1 MAKQI
6 KIGFDKVPSPVTK
19 QYPQLK
25 DIFGADLIDAAGNP
39 LRTAE
44 DAVLGIFT
52 QAEQSLSSHVNNSAA
67 PAPYFEVLSEYEDT
81 ATGGQSVV
89 NTIDGTF
96 KAVNGDTFITFVT
109 ELGGTAWSS
118 GKTVNQALLNIKY
131 IFIPNSVNYYPT
143 LDNPIDQNVVAPADP
158 SNVYEPQGYF
168 YEITGIDTTNNTVS
182 ITPNFKNPTG
192 NGFVA
197 YKALKRFPKSET
209 VPVEEQFPG
218 ESEVSSSLL
227 GIPRAE
233 EQLSLFSDV
242 AVYGL
247 DEDNWNYYTF
257 NPAST
262 PSQWYRKENPIF
274 GRRSAPRFEEASEEQ
289 GLYLYSYPSQYNFP
303 GGPSGGNPATSEFR
317 EYMSFVAFGKYLYD
331 LYKVQYPLFAE
342 RNFLDENIKILNGV
356 TADTVENREISSTY
370 STETDPAQMTNV
382 SGDTA
387 AAYDVDY
394 GDDPQDSFD
403 QIERWTAFWQRIK
416 DGNTA
421 MFPQVAG
428 QAVPFGA
435 SSLVQSFRKFTQ
447 ELTVAGGGSR
457 TERFGVLESQR
468 SFRYQ
473 PGRVSGFTYGVRLKT
488 DLRSEDNII
497 EFGTSNDTD
506 EYMIQVRGTKLNIVR
521 RSVISLFE
529 SPGNATQFNHTQ
541 ALRMGYADV
550 EEAIEAEELVF
561 PVRLK
566 NDEIVQPERNGKTGT
581 HYELAIERE
590 NWNGDRLDG
599 TGPSGYTLTYEEV
612 TMYKIEFSWY
622 GAIGAKF
629 YAYVPSGNGEA
640 RWVLMHTLVIENGLG
655 EPCLRNPDFKFK
667 YFIYSPETSQLEQPL
682 YLYKY
687 GSSYYID
694 GGDEGTI
701 RLTSV
706 SGDTKEFT
714 KRSPIMG
721 IIPKEK
727 IANSDG
733 IALTN
738 FKKSYPNQIS
748 VTTDADVRI
757 DIEEVNGSPDG
768 HHHYFAPG
776 LQTDTTSSYT
786 ADLKFDVNGNSIE
799 FDGNGAT
806 INATSI
812 VVGRPYVIVSAG
824 DTDFVSIGAADDSDG
839 TTFYATGVGVGT
851 GTVSPAFLQTDDGAH
866 VIADGVYGCYL
877 GFNPNNAGGSAFVA
891 DLKRKS
897 GSFGPPTLGSE
908 IEDRTIKSNGDIFE
922 PKTGTVFNA
931 RITNFN
937 DVAASSVPIN
947 STKFKI
953 HFLNPRPLDLNGRHS
968 ADFMIGV
975 TQKEPFLDT
984 NDNDKLKFDDGVTTP
999 EEIDFNSTPNAIWS
1013 NSGVRLDLKKR
1024 ELTEWEPGFGDQ
1036 FLIDPRLPRPQGD
1049 NSGGISAVT
1058 GEITLV
1064 DFRVAGSIVEE
1075 TTGDF
1080 AGDFL
1085 ITFEGT
1091 GPNITPDDGNTGA
1104 LDSGSPVTRA
1114 LANAVEVGVQGEA
1127 LGIYYTSIAFSNAG
1141 SVHAYVGG
1149 DVATLAAAKGIST
1162 VTAVQSAQL
1171 KLTDDF
1177 KVRSYNSDGTEKFTY
1192 LQFETTRLVN
1202 FNVLPLYPYIAM
1214 MDNCT
1219 INNIVVEELS
1229 PAGNFTKTPIWL
1241 YSPNSGISPTVNP
1254 TLLSGVSG
1262 QSDQLLPSSFNEED
1276 RLSAVKFDVACQQ
1289 PLRPGVMINSFFV
1302 GANQTVKVDLDNIFR
1317 QDRKGLT
1324 RGLLNNKA
1332 IYLSASAVGPGNAG
1346 GDVEL
1351 AVTVKEQ

>member
-67 PAPYFEVLSEYEDT
+67 PAPYFEVLSEYNDT
-81 ATGGQSVV
+81 ATGGQSEV

-109 ELGGTAWSS
+109 ELGGSAWSS
-118 GKTVNQALLNIKY
+118 GKTVNQALLNTKY

-143 LDNPIDQNVVAPADP
+143 LDNPTDQNVVAPADP

-197 YKALKRFPKSET
+197 YKALKHFPKSET

-257 NPAST
+257 DTATVPGE
-262 PSQWYRKENPIF
+262 WYRKENPIF

-342 RNFLDENIKILNGV
+342 RNFLNENIKILNGV

-428 QAVPFGA
+428 QPVPFGA
-435 SSLVQSFRKFTQ
+435 SDLVQSFRKFTQ

-566 NDEIVQPERNGKTGT
+566 NDEIVQPERNGKRGT

-757 DIEEVNGSPDG
+757 DVEEVNGSPDG

-786 ADLKFDVNGNSIE
+786 ADLKFDINGNSIE

-877 GFNPNNAGGSAFVA
+877 GFNPGNAGGSAFVA
-891 DLKRKS
+891 DLKRKR
-897 GSFGPPTLGSE
+897 GSFGPPTLGSQ

-975 TQKEPFLDT
+975 TQKEPFIDT
-984 NDNDKLKFDDGVTTP
+984 NDNDKLKFDDGVATP
-999 EEIDFNSTPNAIWS
+999 EEINFNSTPNAIWS

-1064 DFRVAGSIVEE
+1064 SYDVDSIVEE
-1075 TTGDF
+1075 TDGDF

-1085 ITFEGT
+1085 ITFSGA
-1091 GPNITPDDGNTGA
+1091 GPSVTPDDGNIGV
-1104 LDSGSPVTRA
+1104 LDSGLQVTRA
-1114 LANAVEVGVQGEA
+1114 LANTVEVGVQSEA

-1141 SVHAYVGG
+1141 SIHAYVGG
-1149 DVATLAAAKGIST
+1149 DIATLAAAKGIST
-1162 VTAVQSAQL
+1162 VNAVQSAQL

-1177 KVRSYNSDGTEKFTY
+1177 KVKSYNSDGSQKFTN

-1219 INNIVVEELS
+1219 INNIVVEEIS

-1254 TLLSGVSG
+1254 ALLPGVSG

-1332 IYLSASAVGPGNAG
+1332 IYLSASAVGPGNSG